1 MPNPPGPGWT
11 RTRAAACCERVFP
24 GVRQRLRRTLAVLP
38 LGLALASCASSSV
51 IGMESMMRP
60 TPAPASPAPA
70 ASGAQTASNRVDLTG
85 RFVKLTGFP
94 CHRSDPYVGN
104 ETVVFLGSDGSRTAI
119 VTGSANWIGLGAT
132 RSAPLGQC
140 RQVAPFAAEL
150 PVAERYAV
158 LINDRRLAPV
168 TLETLQAERLRHTF
182 RLPS

>member
-1 MPNPPGPGWT
+1 
-11 RTRAAACCERVFP
+11 
-24 GVRQRLRRTLAVLP
+24 VRKRLRRTLAVLP
-38 LGLALASCASSSV
+38 IGLALASCASSSV

-60 TPAPASPAPA
+60 TPAPASPAPSGQA
-70 ASGAQTASNRVDLTG
+70 APNRVDLTG

-104 ETVVFLGSDGSRTAI
+104 ETVVFLGSDGSRTTI
-119 VTGSANWIGLGAT
+119 VTESANWIGLGAT

-140 RQVAPFAAEL
+140 RQVAPFEAAL
-150 PVAERYAV
+150 PAAERYVV

-168 TLETLQAERLRHTF
+168 TLETLRAEGLRHTF